1 MSKFSVPRNTVAKFL
16 RDKQGNPIGLVAA
29 TQGASGDVTVGWSF
43 VAKQDRKQGRISKQ
57 RSWEIALGRA
67 VNGTD
72 ATCPAALDPIVTEI
86 RERAARY
93 FRVDA
98 VRFASVPKIV
108 A

>member
-16 RDKQGNPIGLVAA
+16 RDRKGNPIGLACA

-43 VAKQDRKQGRISKQ
+43 VAKADRTPGRISKSQ
-57 RSWEIALGRA
+57 AWRIALGRA
-67 VNGTD
+67 ENGTS
-72 ATCPAALDPIVTEI
+72 ATCPQALSPIVTEVL
-86 RERAARY
+86 ERAARY

-98 VRFASVPKIV
+98 VRV